1 MSEEWRPVE
10 GYEGLLEVSSL
21 GRIRTLPSVRTGVR
35 NGVPHLQ
42 RKRGVVMSPF
52 ILNSGYMC
60 VAPKFGPSRKK
71 LLVHR
76 LVAKAF
82 VPGWFYEATVNHKD
96 GDKTNNLPPNLEWMT
111 LAENTS
117 HQWETGLVNI
127 RGQRHPS
134 AKLTDAQSLEI
145 AARNI
150 ESPTLLAREYG
161 VSVSMIYKIRQ
172 GRKKAWLSCPP
183 NA

>member
-10 GYEGLLEVSSL
+10 GYEGSLEVSSL
-21 GRIRTLPSVRTGVR
+21 GRVRTMPSVRTGIR
-35 NGVPHLQ
+35 NGVPHPQ
-42 RKRGVVMSPF
+42 RKSGVVLSQCV
-52 ILNSGYMC
+52 LNNGYLH

-71 LLVHR
+71 MLVHR

-82 VPGWFYEATVNHKD
+82 VPGWFDGATVNHKD
-96 GDKTNNLPPNLEWMT
+96 GNKLNNLPANLEWMT

-145 AARNI
+145 VARNV

-172 GRKKAWLSCPP
+172 GRKKTWLSSLPS
-183 NA
+183 A

>member
-1 MSEEWRPVE
+1 
-10 GYEGLLEVSSL
+10 
-21 GRIRTLPSVRTGVR
+21 
-35 NGVPHLQ
+35 
-42 RKRGVVMSPF
+42 MSPF
-52 ILNSGYMC
+52 IQNNGYQH
-60 VAPKFGPSRKK
+60 VAPKFGASRKK

-76 LVAKAF
+76 LIAKAF
-82 VPGWFYEATVNHKD
+82 VAGWFDGATVNHKD
-96 GDKTNNLPPNLEWMT
+96 GDKLNNLPQNLEWMT

-145 AARNI
+145 AARNA

-172 GRKKAWLSCPP
+172 GRKKAWLSAPP
-183 NA
+183 TASHAQGFHD